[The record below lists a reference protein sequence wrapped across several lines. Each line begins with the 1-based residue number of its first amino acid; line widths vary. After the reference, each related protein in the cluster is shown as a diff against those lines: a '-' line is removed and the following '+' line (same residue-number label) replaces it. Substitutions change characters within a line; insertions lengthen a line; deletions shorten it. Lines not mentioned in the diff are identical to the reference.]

1 MRAVNAVETVLWESD
16 RGDVLI
22 FMPSERDIREYQDDL
37 QGRYSSDAE
46 IIPLFGRLSSGEQDR
61 VFAPSARRKIIVA
74 TNIAETSLTI
84 PGVRYVI
91 DTGLARLSRYSPR
104 TRTKRLPIEPVSQ
117 SSARQRAG
125 RSGRMENG
133 VCIRLY
139 RRGLRRPPKRYAA
152 GNPTGESR
160 GGDSQN
166 EGLATRRD

>member
-1 MRAVNAVETVLWESD
+1 MILRRRKAGDLTYVDAGGECRRNGVVGIPTAGMCDLHAERARYSRV
-16 RGDVLI
+16 
-22 FMPSERDIREYQDDL
+22 QDDL

-133 VCIRLY
+133 VCIRL
-139 RRGLRRPPKRYAA
+139 
-152 GNPTGESR
+152 
-160 GGDSQN
+160 
-166 EGLATRRD
+166 